1 MNCIMYYSSSG
12 EAGGATMAV
21 SKLDMGQQL
30 TPRSYSVVDDW
41 PGERNRNRRVLRTTT
56 TKLLEGLG
64 VLTHPGALLQCAAR
78 STTRSTR
85 SSRRWSTAP

>member
-12 EAGGATMAV
+12 EAGGATTGV

-41 PGERNRNRRVLRTTT
+41 PGERNRNHRVLRTTT
-56 TKLLEGLG
+56 Q
-64 VLTHPGALLQCAAR
+64 A
-78 STTRSTR
+78 S
-85 SSRRWSTAP
+85 